1 MSIFVIEIL
10 GSRHRHHYG
19 DLWGPVRAVRPGK
32 WCKNTVPTTPKKD
45 EIFLKETVLVLWQ
58 KRLHLKHIKKTGYN
72 SWNICFMNGGNL
84 TQQIWLNWDEGKG
97 TTTKSTYRWKMLRF
111 FVGKM
116 GTSWQLHLFF
126 LSWLGKNIQEPIIKV
141 VVFVCRR
148 ILLANHLFG
157 EVPFAASSPP
167 IRFLLDLAGV

>member
-58 KRLHLKHIKKTGYN
+58 KRLHLKHIKKLAT
-72 SWNICFMNGGNL
+72 I
-84 TQQIWLNWDEGKG
+84 
-97 TTTKSTYRWKMLRF
+97 
-111 FVGKM
+111 
-116 GTSWQLHLFF
+116 
-126 LSWLGKNIQEPIIKV
+126 LGIYV
-141 VVFVCRR
+141 
-148 ILLANHLFG
+148 L
-157 EVPFAASSPP
+157 
-167 IRFLLDLAGV
+167 